1 MSRTHLS
8 RRELLLIAVIAALLI
23 GLAAVVI
30 PHWLTPP
37 QQRSP
42 QALTPTA
49 SVTQPPTPS
58 ASPSRSSQPL
68 TGGDLGKR
76 VPFQSGDGTGWLS
89 ISAAEWT
96 DSGQAAPPAGSR
108 YLVVTLNVECSQGEL
123 VIDSHWLRAK
133 SGADWTGPGF
143 GPSLT
148 DPLTHH
154 LLRAGEKLTGQ
165 VGFVLTPGAATVGL
179 LDENLS
185 SVAELGLTAP

>member
-1 MSRTHLS
+1 MSRAHLS

-23 GLAAVVI
+23 GLAAVLI
-30 PHWLTPP
+30 PNWWIPP

-49 SVTQPPTPS
+49 SVTQSPTPS
-58 ASPSRSSQPL
+58 ASPSRTSRPL
-68 TGGDLGKR
+68 SGGDLGKR
-76 VPFQSGDGTGWLS
+76 IPFQSGDGTGWLS

-96 DSGQAAPPAGSR
+96 DSGQAAPPADTR

-133 SGADWTGPGF
+133 TTDGWIGPGF

-154 LLRAGEKLTGQ
+154 LLRTGEKLTGQ
-165 VGFVLTPGAATVGL
+165 VGFVLAPGAATVGL
-179 LDENLS
+179 LDENLA